1 MDFLKLYLFPFI
13 CDSVLLFKIVCSLV
27 ETENKFCKDIGVI
40 TEN

>member
-13 CDSVLLFKIVCSLV
+13 CVLLFKIVCSLV